1 MAVQPRTHIPPSPR
15 LRRSLFAAVAVLAIG
30 APVSSMLSSA
40 DAATSRT
47 WNRLANCESG
57 GNWHI
62 NTGNGFYGGL
72 QFAAGTWIGYGGGRF
87 ASRADLASRDQQIV
101 VAERVV
107 RSQGWGAWP
116 VCSSRLGLTPA
127 DATATDKTLK
137 GSFVHPWHYG
147 SGQQQAKA
155 APLPAITVD

>member
-1 MAVQPRTHIPPSPR
+1 MAVQARLHTPTSRR
-15 LRRSLFAAVAVLAIG
+15 LRRSLLAAVAVVAIG
-30 APVSSMLSSA
+30 APVTSMFGTA

-47 WNRLANCESG
+47 WNRLADCESG

-72 QFAAGTWIGYGGGRF
+72 QFAAGTWLGYGGGRF
-87 ASRADLASRDQQIV
+87 ASRADLASRDEQIV

-116 VCSSRLGLTPA
+116 VCSRRLGLTPA
-127 DATATDKTLK
+127 DATATDKTLR
-137 GSFVHPWHYG
+137 GSFAHPWRYG
-147 SGQQQAKA
+147 SGQARAKA
-155 APLPAITVD
+155 APLPAIRVN